1 MEKLSKQDITSI
13 YNQCLRLVKRKPP
26 EFFIF
31 RKMRSCHGICDYE
44 TETLEFDHRKDL
56 VRTAYHECVHY
67 LYPAWSETKVL
78 YTESRLINS
87 VSLLD
92 TTRFLKDISAKLYKA
107 ELQKSIFEKRKK
119 TAKKNKIKR
128 VVKRPKKP

>member
-1 MEKLSKQDITSI
+1 MEKLSTQDITSI

-44 TETLEFDHRKDL
+44 MEILEFDHRKDL

-78 YTESRLINS
+78 YTESRLINC

-92 TTRFLKDISAKLYKA
+92 TTRFLKYLSTKLYKA
-107 ELQKSIFEKRKK
+107 ELQKSLVEKRKK
-119 TAKKNKIKR
+119 KYKKNKIKR
-128 VVKRPKKP
+128 VVKVPKKS